1 MTDPAGKPAIAPRS
15 VYKVVI
21 HAPIRIVWDTLVK
34 TDEVLPFIFGAVC
47 NTEDGLKVGRPMRM
61 ITRDGKYATVV
72 GEVLEF
78 SPPPRYAHTMK
89 FTQYPDALATVI
101 YELKEVAGGT
111 EFSLITEN
119 VPAGTQTEKSMAP
132 GSKFIAENLKAVAET
147 GKPLFSGRMA
157 VMMAPVF
164 GLMAPARCRIEN
176 WPFGKYE

>member
-78 SPPPRYAHTMK
+78 SPPHRYAHTMK

-101 YELKEVAGGT
+101 YSGELDHDRGSDETAAIDAVLDKLAERLRTDPQEEDSA
-111 EFSLITEN
+111 N
-119 VPAGTQTEKSMAP
+119 PAP
-132 GSKFIAENLKAVAET
+132 
-147 GKPLFSGRMA
+147 
-157 VMMAPVF
+157 
-164 GLMAPARCRIEN
+164 
-176 WPFGKYE
+176 